1 MLSICSGPVSSA
13 NRLSAHSSSRTPKR
27 KDMERLF
34 NYLGIDKS
42 FTPCRPEYTLIMN
55 TINLLLKIST
65 ESQLRLQSLL
75 NADKLVK
82 EITQKQLE
90 KLIKKSN
97 KK

>member
-55 TINLLLKIST
+55 TINLLLKMGFVFF
-65 ESQLRLQSLL
+65 Q
-75 NADKLVK
+75 
-82 EITQKQLE
+82 IT
-90 KLIKKSN
+90 IKIAPKVN
-97 KK
+97 KKINFLMFY

>member
-1 MLSICSGPVSSA
+1 MLSICSGPISSA
-13 NRLSAHSSSRTPKR
+13 NRLSAHSSSRTPNR
-27 KDMERLF
+27 KDMKRLF
-34 NYLGIDKS
+34 NYLGLTEDAMPRLI
-42 FTPCRPEYTLIMN
+42 EYN
-55 TINLLLKIST
+55 KVRDAINLLLKIST

>member
-55 TINLLLKIST
+55 TINLLKNNNVKLLGSDKCAYT
-65 ESQLRLQSLL
+65 QAQLQVFSNKLQSSKIYM
-75 NADKLVK
+75 N
-82 EITQKQLE
+82 
-90 KLIKKSN
+90 
-97 KK
+97 